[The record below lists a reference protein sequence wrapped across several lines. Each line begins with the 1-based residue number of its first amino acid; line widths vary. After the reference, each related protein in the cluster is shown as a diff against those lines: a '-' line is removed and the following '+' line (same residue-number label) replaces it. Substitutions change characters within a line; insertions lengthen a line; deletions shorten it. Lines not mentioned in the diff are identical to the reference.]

1 MVHVLHGRLTS
12 LPHTTDI
19 LGSMVQEVCREDAVC
34 GRDQVL
40 PVRRR
45 VQGQGG
51 GAAPSDGAAAMVT
64 VVGARAHGGAGP
76 LLDMRQG
83 RRGRC
88 SLRLRGAT
96 EGHKAKGSRSSAMP
110 ERAKKRR
117 RVLPLRSLL
126 KNKVFLCFMGACAF
140 AWWTAAHKHMGSELV
155 Q

>member
-1 MVHVLHGRLTS
+1 MVHVLHERLAS

-19 LGSMVQEVCREDAVC
+19 LGSTVQGVRREDAVC

-51 GAAPSDGAAAMVT
+51 GAAPIDGAAAVVT
-64 VVGARAHGGAGP
+64 VVGVRARGGAGP
-76 LLDMRQG
+76 LLDLRQG
-83 RRGRC
+83 GEA
-88 SLRLRGAT
+88 GAASDCMVLQK
-96 EGHKAKGSRSSAMP
+96 GAKRKGSRSSAMP
-110 ERAKKRR
+110 ERAKKQR
-117 RVLPLRSLL
+117 RVLQLRSLL
-126 KNKVFLCFMGACAF
+126 KSKVFLCFMGACAF